1 MRTRMTAGKMLL
13 AAAGAGPY
21 SPSSTS
27 AILMLLRPP
36 TKLSFFNSVHIT
48 PVNAAGRFPGSSSSS
63 PRLRAHSR
71 KFLPNQQPKKLSNL
85 KLNCTNDNENDE
97 ISRAKEILGV
107 VDMDAEY
114 NKERHD
120 EESKSKQQEQQQ
132 LQNKKNAFEEWLDNK
147 LASGDLAGNSSGKEK
162 WVQLDKAKRKF
173 YEKRRRRTYGTDSE
187 DEAAA
192 AEDDEKYIELKPEIV
207 EFKSFYTKQE
217 ELYFYDA
224 FCFPWEKD
232 RHYRMIRKLE
242 QKYYPDQGL
251 EQAFID
257 PDEPLKPDA
266 HKPKPKTLNKIA
278 KNVHSEESNDSDR
291 IEAEQTPSTKISEE
305 GGDALLSKR
314 ISSQARKIP
323 LAAKAIDLNSG
334 DSDLKGLSEK
344 KKEEVQQFV
353 KSLKSARTPS
363 LDGATAAAATP
374 YLLTTMSELPAR
386 WDGPSGTMLLIDKPK
401 GWTSFTVCGKLR
413 RLIKVEKVGHAG
425 TLDPMATGLLI
436 VCVGKATKQLQSFQ
450 DMIKVYSGVFRL
462 GEATSTW
469 DADSPVIE
477 RQPWEHVKDDDIQK
491 AVTSFYGEIWQV
503 PPMFSAIKVGGEKM
517 YDKARR
523 GETIDLPPRRVLI
536 YEFDVQR
543 SLDDRQNL
551 IFKVTCSKGTYVRS
565 LCADFGRA
573 LGSCAHLTSLRR
585 DQIGDYS
592 VADAWKFSEL
602 ENEIAKH
609 YI

>member
-1 MRTRMTAGKMLL
+1 MIAGKMMF
-13 AAAGAGPY
+13 AAAGAGLY
-21 SPSSTS
+21 SSSSSS
-27 AILMLLRPP
+27 AIFMFLRPP
-36 TKLSFFNSVHIT
+36 TMLSFNAFHVT
-48 PVNAAGRFPGSSSSS
+48 PPYSARRFPGFSSFSS
-63 PRLRAHSR
+63 PRLRGHSR
-71 KFLPNQQPKKLSNL
+71 KSLPKQQPKKPSKF
-85 KLNCTNDNENDE
+85 KLNCTNDNEYDE

-107 VDMDAEY
+107 VSTDTEY

-120 EESKSKQQEQQQ
+120 DQSKSKQEEEQQ
-132 LQNKKNAFEEWLDNK
+132 LQKKKNAFEEWLDNK

-187 DEAAA
+187 DEAATA
-192 AEDDEKYIELKPEIV
+192 GDDEKYIELKPEIV
-207 EFKSFYTKQE
+207 EFKSFHAKEE

-251 EQAFID
+251 EKAFID

-266 HKPKPKTLNKIA
+266 HKPKPKILNKIA
-278 KNVHSEESNDSDR
+278 KNVHSKENNDSVR
-291 IEAEQTPSTKISEE
+291 NEAEQTPSIKISEE
-305 GGDALLSKR
+305 DGDALLPKR
-314 ISSQARKIP
+314 ISSQTGKIP
-323 LAAKAIDLNSG
+323 VAATPIDSNSD
-334 DSDLKGLSEK
+334 DSDMKALSEK
-344 KKEEVQQFV
+344 KKKEGVQQFV
-353 KSLKSARTPS
+353 KSLRSAGTPN
-363 LDGATAAAATP
+363 LDGATAGEAMP
-374 YLLTTMSELPAR
+374 YFLTSMSELPAR

-477 RQPWEHVKDDDIQK
+477 RQPWEHIKDDDIQK
-491 AVTSFYGEIWQV
+491 AVTSFYGEVWQV

-517 YDKARR
+517 YNKARR
-523 GETIDLPPRRVLI
+523 GETIDLPPRKVLI

-543 SLDDRQNL
+543 SLDDGQNL

-592 VADAWKFSEL
+592 VADAWKFLEL

>member
-1 MRTRMTAGKMLL
+1 MIAGKMFLT
-13 AAAGAGPY
+13 AARAGPY
-21 SPSSTS
+21 SSSPSSS
-27 AILMLLRPP
+27 MSLLLRPP

-48 PVNAAGRFPGSSSSS
+48 PLNPARRFPGSSSS

-71 KFLPNQQPKKLSNL
+71 KFLPNQQPKKPSKL
-85 KLNCTNDNENDE
+85 KLNCTNDNGNDE
-97 ISRAKEILGV
+97 ISRAKEIFGV
-107 VDMDAEY
+107 VDMNAEY

-147 LASGDLAGNSSGKEK
+147 LATGDLSGNSSGKEK

-257 PDEPLKPDA
+257 PDEPLKPDT
-266 HKPKPKTLNKIA
+266 HKPKPKTLNKIV
-278 KNVHSEESNDSDR
+278 KNVHPEESKNSDR
-291 IEAEQTPSTKISEE
+291 IGAEETLATKIRED
-305 GGDALLSKR
+305 GDAPLSKR
-314 ISSQARKIP
+314 ISSHTGKIP
-323 LAAKAIDLNSG
+323 VAITAIDLNSG
-334 DSDLKGLSEK
+334 DSDMKGLSEK

-592 VADAWKFSEL
+592 VADAWKFLEL